1 MSGSNPGPRR
11 TRREAR
17 AEPAE
22 PRPADECP
30 YARPFP
36 DDFHDCPAYAARRF
50 VPFDS
55 LHRPL
60 QPVWTCNFLA
70 PRRSGAAERGYYAA
84 CALGDGASRQR
95 WVEEVRTER
104 LARVVAL
111 QSATTSIANP
121 YLTEIYA
128 AKGRQLASKEDSLE
142 ASATLNRLL
151 AQLEAE
157 VNAYIDAHRIEFE
170 AASLPVDACKQI
182 MTLALRSAAESRTLG
197 STHFRPPDALLEM
210 FPVEVRPLLFPA
222 TNPD

>member
-1 MSGSNPGPRR
+1 M
-11 TRREAR
+11 
-17 AEPAE
+17 
-22 PRPADECP
+22 
-30 YARPFP
+30 
-36 DDFHDCPAYAARRF
+36 
-50 VPFDS
+50 
-55 LHRPL
+55 
-60 QPVWTCNFLA
+60 

-84 CALGDGASRQR
+84 CALGDKASRQR

-111 QSATTSIANP
+111 QSATTSIAHP
-121 YLTEIYA
+121 YLAEIYA

-157 VNAYIDAHRIEFE
+157 INAYIDAHSVEFE

-182 MTLALRSAAESRTLG
+182 MTLAVRSAAESRTMG